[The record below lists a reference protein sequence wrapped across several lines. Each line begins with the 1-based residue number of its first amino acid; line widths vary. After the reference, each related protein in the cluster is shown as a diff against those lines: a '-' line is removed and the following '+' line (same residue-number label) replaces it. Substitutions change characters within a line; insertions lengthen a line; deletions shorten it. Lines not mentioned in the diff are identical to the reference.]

1 MQLQANVFL
10 LCFSSS
16 SLPLLQIGDGGIVI
30 HYHGTPLTPES
41 AAASVFAG
49 RHAMVSFAHPEQL
62 PLVAEICQSF
72 TLDNGAFSA
81 WRSGKPINDWLPF
94 RGWIDE
100 WSRHPACDWFLIPDV
115 IDGDERDNDQLVH
128 EFRELAGVPIW
139 HLHESITRIDRLI
152 DMGFKRIA
160 IGSSGE
166 FAMLKTDRW
175 WHRMAEAM
183 QAFCDS
189 HGKPYVKLHG
199 LRMLDPDVFT
209 MFPFASADSTNV
221 ARNVGLDTRWKGTY
235 APTNKATRGIVLANR
250 IEAYQSAAV
259 WTPHMIQRGF
269 ELCS

>member
-1 MQLQANVFL
+1 M
-10 LCFSSS
+10 
-16 SLPLLQIGDGGIVI
+16 I

-49 RHAMVSFAHPEQL
+49 RHAMVSFAHPDQL

-115 IDGDERDNDQLVH
+115 IDGDEQDNDRLIH
-128 EFRELAGVPIW
+128 EFREVGGVPIW
-139 HLHESITRIDRLI
+139 HLHESVTRIQRII
-152 DMGFKRIA
+152 DMGFERIA

-221 ARNVGLDTRWKGTY
+221 ARNVGLDVRWKGTY

-259 WTPHMIQRGF
+259 WTPHMIQGQL
-269 ELCS
+269 ELCSWIPNESRERARR